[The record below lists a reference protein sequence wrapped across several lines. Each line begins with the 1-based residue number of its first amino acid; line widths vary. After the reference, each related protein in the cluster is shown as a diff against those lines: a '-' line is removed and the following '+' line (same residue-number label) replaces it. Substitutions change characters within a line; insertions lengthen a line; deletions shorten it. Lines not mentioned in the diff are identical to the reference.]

1 MKKAEKL
8 RAAYKVFN
16 WNLNFSGV
24 SVLLLIF
31 FLGGFIFSSLDSRS
45 NRIAQGM
52 SGFSLFLV
60 GLSMQVERT
69 TDKVI
74 DDLIEISTTEKIGD

>member
-1 MKKAEKL
+1 MNTKEKL
-8 RAAYKVFN
+8 RAAYKVFD

-31 FLGGFIFSSLDSRS
+31 FLGGFIFSSLDGKS
-45 NRIAQGM
+45 NRVAQGM

-69 TDKVI
+69 TDKII
-74 DDLIEISTTEKIGD
+74 DDLIEILGVEK

>member
-1 MKKAEKL
+1 MNTKEKL
-8 RAAYKVFN
+8 RSAYKFFN

-31 FLGGFIFSSLDSRS
+31 FMGGFIFSSLDGKS
-45 NRIAQGM
+45 NRLAQGM

-69 TDKVI
+69 TDKIV
-74 DDLIEISTTEKIGD
+74 DDLIDIIATEK